1 MAKSINHNFLI
12 PDIYIC
18 IYKLIN
24 SLVTIV
30 NI

>member
-12 PDIYIC
+12 PDIYI
-18 IYKLIN
+18 YKLIN
-24 SLVTIV
+24 SLVTII